1 MANIGRRVVEASSK
15 FARSLGSTL
24 DSLGAQLEVAK
35 HTDRL
40 VPSTRFVAVD
50 NTSPTVSEYA
60 SFVAPSASVI
70 GNVSVGE
77 KSSIWYGATI
87 RGDTSSI
94 SIGENTNIGDR
105 ALVKIQNDTA
115 TSIGNNVTVGPAAI
129 INSATIHNDIII
141 GAAAQILDGSVV
153 ESNTIIAPGSVVMSG
168 MTVSAGQLWAGVPA
182 APVRKL
188 TPEEMEG
195 IVAGAGETSE
205 LAVKHAVECAK
216 DYKQLAIDEELY
228 EDERIRDLDYFPRP
242 KEGEADPE
250 DILGQG
256 APGRIFDSTLTH
268 PERAIEEMN
277 KEAAKATEGK

>member
-50 NTSPTVSEYA
+50 NVSPAVSQYA
-60 SFVAPSASVI
+60 SFVAPSASII
-70 GNVSVGE
+70 GNVSIGE

-87 RGDTSSI
+87 RGDTSPI
-94 SIGENTNIGDR
+94 SIGTNTNIGDR
-105 ALVKIQNDTA
+105 ALIKIQNDTA

-129 INSATIHNDIII
+129 INGATLHDDIII

-153 ESNTIIAPGSVVMSG
+153 ESQTIIAPGSVVMSG

-195 IVAGAGETSE
+195 IVTGAGETSE

-216 DYKQLAIDEELY
+216 DYKQLAIDEELF
-228 EDERIRDLDYFPRP
+228 EDEQIRDLDYYPRP
-242 KEGEADPE
+242 KDGEHDPANV
-250 DILGQG
+250 LGQG
-256 APGRIFDSTLTH
+256 VPGRIFDSTLTH
-268 PERAIEEMN
+268 PERAVEEMN
-277 KEAAKATEGK
+277 KEAAKASEGK